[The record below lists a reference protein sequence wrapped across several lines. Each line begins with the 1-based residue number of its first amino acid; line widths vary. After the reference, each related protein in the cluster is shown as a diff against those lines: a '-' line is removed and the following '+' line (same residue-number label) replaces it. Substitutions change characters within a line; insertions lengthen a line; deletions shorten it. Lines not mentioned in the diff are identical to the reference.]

1 MWTLALSVAFLE
13 AAQACLFCRLPAHG
27 LSGRL
32 ARLCSQIE
40 AQWKDCEASWNFSTF
55 ALDEESMNKVTEKTH
70 RVLRVMEIKRS
81 FSSLPLYWQWLQK
94 TKFPEYNREGTDG
107 RRAWGLGRR
116 GVWLNGSSVPTP
128 PCLPF
133 QLSAVPP
140 VVSRKG
146 EAVRTRGPAPRRACS
161 GRRKWDSPRLESG
174 LPLPSSVPLS
184 PAGGSTILYNCST
197 CEGFEV
203 LCWPQKRCFPGSHDL
218 REARILLLCV
228 FGTILL
234 LGVLSLVVE

>member
-1 MWTLALSVAFLE
+1 MWVLALSVAFLE

-40 AQWKDCEASWNFSTF
+40 AQWEDCEASWNFSTF

-94 TKFPEYNREGTDG
+94 TKFPEYNRE
-107 RRAWGLGRR
+107 AL
-116 GVWLNGSSVPTP
+116 
-128 PCLPF
+128 C
-133 QLSAVPP
+133 
-140 VVSRKG
+140 
-146 EAVRTRGPAPRRACS
+146 
-161 GRRKWDSPRLESG
+161 
-174 LPLPSSVPLS
+174 S
-184 PAGGSTILYNCST
+184 PACWGSTVLYNCST

-203 LCWPQKRCFPGSHDL
+203 LCWPQRRCFPGPHSRSSGSQDSAPL
-218 REARILLLCV
+218 CLWNYPAPGRPEPCGGKRLLA
-228 FGTILL
+228 LL
-234 LGVLSLVVE
+234 

>member
-1 MWTLALSVAFLE
+1 MWMLVLSVAVLE

-55 ALDEESMNKVTEKTH
+55 ALDEVSLNKVTEKTH

-81 FSSLPLYWQWLQK
+81 FSSLPLYWQWLQE
-94 TKFPEYNREGTDG
+94 TKFPEYNRE
-107 RRAWGLGRR
+107 ALC
-116 GVWLNGSSVPTP
+116 S
-128 PCLPF
+128 
-133 QLSAVPP
+133 
-140 VVSRKG
+140 
-146 EAVRTRGPAPRRACS
+146 PACCEV
-161 GRRKWDSPRLESG
+161 ESG

-234 LGVLSLVVE
+234 LGVLSLVVK

>member
-1 MWTLALSVAFLE
+1 MWTLALSVALLE

-40 AQWKDCEASWNFSTF
+40 AQWEDCEASWNFSTF

-70 RVLRVMEIKRS
+70 RVLRVM
-81 FSSLPLYWQWLQK
+81 
-94 TKFPEYNREGTDG
+94 
-107 RRAWGLGRR
+107 
-116 GVWLNGSSVPTP
+116 
-128 PCLPF
+128 
-133 QLSAVPP
+133 
-140 VVSRKG
+140 
-146 EAVRTRGPAPRRACS
+146 
-161 GRRKWDSPRLESG
+161 
-174 LPLPSSVPLS
+174 
-184 PAGGSTILYNCST
+184 GGSTILYNCST

-228 FGTILL
+228 CGTILL
-234 LGVLSLVVE
+234 MGVLSLVVE